1 MTQNPLHPYI
11 EIGNEFRHDEEHVQI
26 HAQLLKKLH
35 GRITRSFQQD
45 EKFPNRN
52 YLITGRRGSGKS
64 TFLENLLE
72 LLLDNQKTHAIDAK
86 IRFAKLL
93 QYDPSASNGGDNYFI
108 LSVFAA
114 LKTELNELDT
124 CKCTRKVFPNIE
136 RCREL
141 VSQLSRGLSRL
152 SHGKAPL
159 SDLTEDVVS
168 ELTLMEPGRDEYIRE
183 LLAQLITEMC
193 KMKCISAYIIT
204 IDDSDTSSH
213 QCFRV
218 MEALRLYLNHPQI
231 VVLMT
236 GDKNMLLERIRE
248 HHFKEF
254 DTNYHQYESQ
264 RKDIRMSAVVSHAG
278 QYLLKL
284 FPLYNQHELQNLL
297 TLSRKSEPI
306 ILHVRYGSDH
316 VTPLREIV
324 TRAFSITISENITEI
339 KAFVDQFFCLPLRAI
354 LQILKYWTD
363 DGLWNILFSDE
374 DPSTQH
380 SSSEKYSD
388 KQCVAYSVRMALKRV
403 LQTELGSSRYN
414 FESLLADDGRT
425 FFSLM
430 LHHCRDMDDLEHGFY
445 LSGDMGSTKEDHY
458 VTMLLA
464 VTFGKIIK
472 NLDGFISYLLY
483 GPATVTLYAKA
494 AEQYRHSSL
503 AQNSNDI
510 NRLQNLFDNYL
521 HVGSWQ
527 SATRWARHANMIWCY
542 DENYEGIHSGILRL
556 RHHKHIAQLKS
567 CSESNLKN
575 LSTIF
580 HKYVTTA
587 LPSQKQVSDNLYEF
601 FNNGNHPLPLQLEI
615 KKLKDEFFKLMA
627 LSVSMSRSDE
637 RDNSYFISIYSF
649 LAFVLKC
656 LNTYKENYAYYATQN
671 AADIDTRVHLALTKM
686 ISKTIPIKSCRSP
699 EWLIEKQKGNIYN
712 ARHNDRIIN
721 LLLPKEKI
729 DFYLF
734 MSHALA
740 YEICCWCK
748 KSLTHEAVRDDLTPS
763 KMGTMWSNLYY
774 ALKKCGHLINLEAL
788 KPVYETNSS
797 NIALENYTGHIS
809 AFLKSIRFFIKFIN
823 LPTKDTLSTKY
834 RHQIA
839 EFPLTL
845 HLQRAVDDF
854 AKKLHEKSNQH

>member
-93 QYDPSASNGGDNYFI
+93 QYDPSASNGGNNYFI

-494 AEQYRHSSL
+494 VEQYRR
-503 AQNSNDI
+503 AQRKHDI
-510 NRLQNLFDNYL
+510 NTLEKLKICFDNYL
-521 HVGSWQ
+521 HVGSWR
-527 SATRWARHANMIWCY
+527 SATRWARHANMIWCF
-542 DENYEGIHSGILRL
+542 DPGFEGIHSGILRL
-556 RHHKHIAQLKS
+556 RHHNKVQLLRSYAEKQLKEIQNTAKTDKEQAFNRFAGLVALGIS
-567 CSESNLKN
+567 TSHSN
-575 LSTIF
+575 
-580 HKYVTTA
+580 
-587 LPSQKQVSDNLYEF
+587 
-601 FNNGNHPLPLQLEI
+601 
-615 KKLKDEFFKLMA
+615 
-627 LSVSMSRSDE
+627 E
-637 RDNSYFISIYSF
+637 RDNSYFISVYSF
-649 LAFVLKC
+649 LAFILKC
-656 LNTYKENYAYYATQN
+656 LNVYNDHMVDLSDD
-671 AADIDTRVHLALTKM
+671 DIKHKKQPK
-686 ISKTIPIKSCRSP
+686 SKTYRIITNIISRCLPIKSCRNP
-699 EWLIEKQKGNIYN
+699 EWLIDKHKNGEQDKSFNHENLYVSFGNKEERKLLFKFALLLAKRIYN
-712 ARHNDRIIN
+712 
-721 LLLPKEKI
+721 
-729 DFYLF
+729 
-734 MSHALA
+734 
-740 YEICCWCK
+740 WCVESMADNNRK
-748 KSLTHEAVRDDLTPS
+748 DDLTPS
-763 KMGTMWSNLYY
+763 KMGGIWSNMYY
-774 ALKKCGHLINLEAL
+774 GLKQVGYQIDIKILRTIYANGKVNDR
-788 KPVYETNSS
+788 
-797 NIALENYTGHIS
+797 LENYRGHLEQFKSAIS
-809 AFLKSIRFFIKFIN
+809 FFIQSLQRN
-823 LPTKDTLSTKY
+823 DADTLSNWY
-834 RHQIA
+834 RKQILN
-839 EFPLTL
+839 FPLTQSL
-845 HLQRAVDDF
+845 ANAYNDF
-854 AKKLHEKSNQH
+854 CTLRTETQTAENNSSAPN